1 MAETRNSDITMI
13 TVSGKVLGEILGIGD
28 RQVRNL
34 AEQGII
40 KKDSHGKY
48 VLLVSVKN
56 YITSLKVAKAGT
68 KVMSDFDETL
78 DLDTEKA
85 KHEHIKR
92 QITDIKLQ
100 LAKNSVHKSEDVE
113 RVISDMFEKFRSKMN
128 ALPAKLAKKL
138 QGKDKGAIQLT
149 LKKEIDSALSE
160 LADYNPADY
169 YSDEHLEIADDYIQ
183 SLGEEW
189 YGEE

>member
-13 TVSGKVLGEILGIGD
+13 TVSGKVLGEVLGIGD

-138 QGKDKGAIQLT
+138 QGKDKGAIQRT

-189 YGEE
+189 YGDE

>member
-100 LAKNSVHKSEDVE
+100 LTKNSVHKSEDVE

-138 QGKDKGAIQLT
+138 QGKDKGAIQRT

-189 YGEE
+189 YGDE